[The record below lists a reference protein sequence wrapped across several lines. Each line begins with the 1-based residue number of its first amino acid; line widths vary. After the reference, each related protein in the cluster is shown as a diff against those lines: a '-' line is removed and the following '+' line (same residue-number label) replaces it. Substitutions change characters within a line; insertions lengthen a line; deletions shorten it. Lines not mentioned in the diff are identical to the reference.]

1 MGSKNLFFFVVCMF
15 LFMVF
20 TLCFSL
26 LTDFRFERD
35 WKKIEAFVGS
45 KMVIQVYETQARLA
59 LEFGDLFKYNQ
70 CQSHLQTLYVEGI
83 EGSDMEF
90 SAYNLLC
97 VIMHSNNNRD
107 LVSSIAR

>member
-1 MGSKNLFFFVVCMF
+1 MCV
-15 LFMVF
+15 
-20 TLCFSL
+20 L
-26 LTDFRFERD
+26 LEELKRFERD

>member
-1 MGSKNLFFFVVCMF
+1 MI
-15 LFMVF
+15 
-20 TLCFSL
+20 TLETML
-26 LTDFRFERD
+26 
-35 WKKIEAFVGS
+35 
-45 KMVIQVYETQARLA
+45 QVYETQARLA

-107 LVSSIAR
+107 LVSSIARLAPYLHVYLILFSKIIVRTELCHVIHNA